1 MTETA
6 TTGIVTFEHGGT
18 TWVIPLDLIEAQQ
31 RFDTADAQCQSLAA
45 TSNPGAD
52 TQAAY
57 RKASGERGD
66 AVLALHRHPWLIEH
80 QRARRRHQADTA
92 MKAYVRGGQ
101 VPA

>member
-6 TTGIVTFEHGGT
+6 TTDTVRFEHGGT
-18 TWVIPLDLIEAQQ
+18 TWEIPLDLIEAQR
-31 RFDTADAQCQSLAA
+31 RFDAADAQCQSLAA
-45 TSNPGAD
+45 TSNPDAD

-80 QRARRRHQADTA
+80 QRAGRRHQADTA
-92 MKAYVRGGQ
+92 MKACAREPKAG
-101 VPA
+101 